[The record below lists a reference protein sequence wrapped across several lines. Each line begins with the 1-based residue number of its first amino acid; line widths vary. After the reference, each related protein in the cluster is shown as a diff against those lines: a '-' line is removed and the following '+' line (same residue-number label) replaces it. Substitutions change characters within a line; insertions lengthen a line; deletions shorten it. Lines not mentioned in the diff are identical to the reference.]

1 MSNVAHSNKRKAYAY
16 MSADNG
22 IYVAEFKNGYRV
34 IEASAIDNLYYH
46 SKNSK
51 ENKEVWHEYWDKA
64 KVFKTKEEALLY
76 AHELAEEC
84 YILEYGVNYIGKGI
98 EYE

>member
-1 MSNVAHSNKRKAYAY
+1 

-22 IYVAEFKNGYRV
+22 IYVAQFKNGFRV
-34 IEASAIDNLYYH
+34 IEASAIDNLYYY

-51 ENKEVWHEYWDKA
+51 ENKDVWKEYWENS
-64 KVFKTKEEALLY
+64 KVFPTKQEALLY
-76 AHELAEEC
+76 AHELAEEY
-84 YILEYGVNYIGKGI
+84 YILEYGVNYIGKGV